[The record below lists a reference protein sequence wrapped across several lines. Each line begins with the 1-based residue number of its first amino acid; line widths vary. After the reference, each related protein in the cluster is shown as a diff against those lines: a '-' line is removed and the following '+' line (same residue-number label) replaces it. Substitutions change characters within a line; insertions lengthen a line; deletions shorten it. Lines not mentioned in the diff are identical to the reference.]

1 MSMEGTAFLW
11 GIISAASLPLG
22 AVFGLWFQPKRKIN
36 SAFMAFGA
44 GALLFALT
52 IELFGHV
59 PHDVEEHGMTSLLAT
74 FIGAISGGLL
84 FDSLNNM
91 LNNRGAFLRRFSHA
105 RKFVANLK
113 LKRSKKLI
121 EELSQIKLF
130 NRITPEE
137 MAGLIQKMDQKTFHS
152 GDVIFLQGDEAHE
165 TFFIVDGE
173 VDIVLHQDGIKKKL
187 ATLGCHETFGEM
199 GVLSGFPRSADAI
212 AHSNVR
218 VYYIQEQDF
227 QALIEENSEVKQAV
241 KELARARLDD
251 FSLKS
256 SDSYSAKWRDETL
269 SHLESNTLSV
279 TNDEIMKEGQAVSR
293 GNAALAIWLGILID
307 GVPESFVIGMLATS
321 PDGISLAF
329 IAGVFLANMPEAMS
343 SAVSM
348 RAGGMSLKKIHLMWG
363 SICLLTGVGA
373 AAGAVIF
380 PPDPHGLMFYF
391 VVGIE
396 ALAAGAML
404 TMIAETMLPEAFEQ
418 GGSIVGLSTLG
429 GFLAALSIKVM

>member
-1 MSMEGTAFLW
+1 MEGTAFLW

-22 AVFGLWFQPKRKIN
+22 AVLGLWFQPRRKIN

-59 PHDVEEHGMTSLLAT
+59 PHYVQEHGMTSLLAT

-121 EELSQIKLF
+121 EELSRINLF
-130 NRITPEE
+130 NRMTPGE
-137 MAGLIQKMDQKTFHS
+137 MAGLIRKMDQKTFYS
-152 GDVIFLQGDEAHE
+152 GETIFLQGDEAHE
-165 TFFIVDGE
+165 TFFIVDGN
-173 VDIVLHQDGIKKKL
+173 VDIVLHENGNKKKL

-218 VYYIQEQDF
+218 VYSLQEQDF
-227 QALIEENSEVKQAV
+227 QDLIEENTAVKQAV
-241 KELARARLDD
+241 KDLAYARLDD

-256 SDSYSAKWRDETL
+256 SDNYSEKWREETL

-279 TNDEIMKEGQAVSR
+279 TNDEIMKEGQAISH

-307 GVPESFVIGMLATS
+307 SVPESFVIGMLAIS
-321 PDGISLAF
+321 PAGISLAF

-348 RAGGMSLKKIHLMWG
+348 KASGMSLKKIHLMWG

-380 PPDPHGLMFYF
+380 PPDPVGWMFYF

-429 GFLAALSIKVM
+429 GFLAALAIKVMW